1 MSKDRL
7 VEAAIEAVA
16 AIFNDTSVSPTETRE
31 RLMLVLDEIDIRQD
45 ALENEEATQ

>member
-16 AIFNDTSVSPTETRE
+16 AIFNDTSVS
-31 RLMLVLDEIDIRQD
+31 LDEIDIRQD